1 MIPKLLWFSNLDT
14 FVNKK
19 KKNSM
24 RKAGIVFASLLMTT
38 TAIVAQN
45 HQGVVVPQVQVNGI
59 GKVSVTPDKVSIR
72 IGVDNKADDANS
84 AKKAND
90 VIIAKVIKYAKS
102 LKIDDKQIQT
112 QRVNLY
118 KSRDYE
124 EKKDYFQASQTLT
137 ISLDDISKYE
147 KVMTGLM
154 DLGINRIDGVEFTS
168 SKAASYETEARTL
181 AVKEAKQK
189 ATDYANALGQKVGKA
204 ILVSDGTSY
213 DAPIVRPMYMMKS
226 VSADEMKETLAV
238 GEIEVTSNVSISFS
252 LE

>member
-1 MIPKLLWFSNLDT
+1 
-14 FVNKK
+14 
-19 KKNSM
+19 M
-24 RKAGIVFASLLMTT
+24 RKTAFMFASLLMTT

-45 HQGVVVPQVQVNGI
+45 HQGVVVPQIQVNGT
-59 GKVSVTPDKVSIR
+59 GKVSVTPDKVTIT
-72 IGVDNKADDANS
+72 IGVENKADDAQS

-90 VIIAKVIKYAKS
+90 VIIANVIKYAKS
-102 LKIDDKQIQT
+102 LKIDDKHIQT

-124 EKKDYFQASQTLT
+124 EKKDYFQASQALT
-137 ISLDDISKYE
+137 ISLEDISKYE

-168 SKAASYETEARTL
+168 SKTANYETEARTL
-181 AVKEAKQK
+181 AVKDAKQK

-204 ILVSDGTSY
+204 ILVSDGVSY
-213 DAPIVRPMYMMKS
+213 DTPIVRPMYMMKS
-226 VSADEMKETLAV
+226 ASADEMKETLAV